1 MEFTPMITVEK
12 LSYSIP
18 EKELYHKVS
27 FTIGDG
33 EHCVLIGSNGTGKTT
48 LVNMLT
54 DIEDEYLYSG
64 KIKHHFTGNIGY
76 VTQFAVRDKEQSI
89 TVFDY
94 LASDFVKML
103 DEQNELCARM
113 ATEEDLDQVFEDY
126 QKSLD
131 AFAAVDG
138 DNYESNIRNRL
149 KLAGL
154 LDKESLEISVLS
166 GGEYKLL
173 QVIKEMLRFPS
184 LLVMDEPDVFLDFE
198 NLNGLRKLINA
209 HKGTLIVITH
219 NRYLLNYCF
228 NKILH
233 LENALI
239 QEFEGNY
246 SDYKVALL
254 EKKIELLEQSQDDLL
269 EIERNKKVVER
280 MRADATLHD
289 NASKGRAL
297 KARVSYLGRLEARQ
311 IQAPFVNVR
320 QPNIRFESLEE
331 VVDQNPLL
339 TVENY
344 SLSFEKELLENVSFE
359 IKAGEKVALIGPNGT
374 GKSTLIRD
382 IFKENHPSVHFG
394 EDAKVAWLSQVYG
407 DMMDEKSTAYKQ
419 LEMLGFETE
428 KEARTYLGRF
438 FFEADI
444 MDKPIYQL
452 SGGEKNLLQVA
463 LLCKKEAN
471 LLLLDEPTSHLDLY
485 AQEALEK
492 ALRDY
497 KGAVLMVSHDFY
509 TIANCVDYVLFVE
522 DKTIR
527 KMSIRAFRKMIYAK
541 HFDKD
546 YLEYEQKKKQL
557 EMQAE
562 RAINSTNLDEA
573 KKVCEELKNM

>member
-1 MEFTPMITVEK
+1 MITVEK

-18 EKELYHKVS
+18 EKELYNKVS
-27 FTIGDG
+27 FTIEDG
-33 EHCVLIGSNGTGKTT
+33 QQCVLIGSNGTGKTT
-48 LVNMLT
+48 LVNMIT
-54 DIEDEYLYSG
+54 DTEDEYLYSG
-64 KIKHHFTGNIGY
+64 KIKRDFSGNIGY

-89 TVFDY
+89 SVFDY
-94 LASDFVKML
+94 LAMDFVKML

-113 ATEEDLDQVFEDY
+113 AMEEDLEQVFEDY
-126 QKSLD
+126 QKALD

-154 LDKESLEISVLS
+154 LDKESLEIAALS

-173 QVIKEMLRFPS
+173 QVIKEMLKFPS

-233 LENALI
+233 LENGLI
-239 QEFEGNY
+239 QEFEGSY

-269 EIERNKKVVER
+269 EIERNRKVVER

-320 QPNIRFESLEE
+320 QPIIRFESVEE
-331 VVDQNPLL
+331 VCGEEPLL
-339 TVENY
+339 KVENY
-344 SLSFEKELLENVSFE
+344 SLAFENELLEQVNFE
-359 IKAGEKVALIGPNGT
+359 VGVGEKVALIGPNGT
-374 GKSTLIRD
+374 GKSTLMRD
-382 IFKENHPSVHFG
+382 VFKGNHPAVHFD
-394 EDAKVAWLSQVYG
+394 ENAKVAWLSQIYG
-407 DMMDEKSTAYKQ
+407 DMMDERSTAYKE
-419 LEMLGFETE
+419 LEKLGFETE

-485 AQEALEK
+485 AQESLEK
-492 ALRDY
+492 ALSEY

-509 TIANCVDYVLFVE
+509 TIANCVDHVLLVE

-562 RAINSTNLDEA
+562 RAIDKADLDEA
-573 KKVCEELKNM
+573 KKVCEQLKNM

>member
-1 MEFTPMITVEK
+1 MEFTPMINVEK

-27 FTIGDG
+27 FSIDEG

-64 KIKHHFTGNIGY
+64 KIKRHFTGNIGY
-76 VTQFAVRDKEQSI
+76 VTQFAVRDKEQKI

-94 LASDFVKML
+94 LAADFVKML

-113 ATEEDLDQVFEDY
+113 ATEENLDQVFEDY

-131 AFAAVDG
+131 AFTAVDG
-138 DNYESNIRNRL
+138 DNYENNIRNRL

-154 LDKESLEISVLS
+154 LDKESLEICALS

-173 QVIKEMLRFPS
+173 QVIKEMLKFPS

-289 NASKGRAL
+289 NSSKGRAL
-297 KARVSYLGRLEARQ
+297 KARMSYLGRLEARQ
-311 IQAPFVNVR
+311 IQAPFVNVS
-320 QPNIRFESLEE
+320 QPDIRFESLSEAPDNE
-331 VVDQNPLL
+331 TLL
-339 TVENY
+339 SVENY
-344 SLSFEKELLENVSFE
+344 SLAFENVLLKDVSFE
-359 IKAGEKVALIGPNGT
+359 IKSGEKVALIGPNGT

-382 IFKENHPSVHFG
+382 VFEEKHSAVHFS
-394 EDAKVAWLSQVYG
+394 ENAKIAWMSQVYE
-407 DMMDEKSTAYKQ
+407 DMMDENHKA
-419 LEMLGFETE
+419 F
-428 KEARTYLGRF
+428 
-438 FFEADI
+438 D
-444 MDKPIYQL
+444 QL
-452 SGGEKNLLQVA
+452 SGGEKNLLQIE

-492 ALRDY
+492 ALSQY

-509 TIANCVDYVLFVE
+509 TIANSVDYVLLVE
-522 DKTIR
+522 DKSIR
-527 KMSIRAFRKMIYAK
+527 KMSIRAFRKMIYSK

-557 EMQAE
+557 EMQVE
-562 RAINSTNLDEA
+562 RAVSSLNLDEA
-573 KKVCEELKNM
+573 KKACEQLRNM